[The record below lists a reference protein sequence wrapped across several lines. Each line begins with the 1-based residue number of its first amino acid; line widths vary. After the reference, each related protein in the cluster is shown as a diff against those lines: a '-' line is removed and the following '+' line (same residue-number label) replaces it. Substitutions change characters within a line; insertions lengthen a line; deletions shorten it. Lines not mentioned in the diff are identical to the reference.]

1 MERNPNNNN
10 VTDIELLRKIA
21 DAQMLEKKLLINFP
35 PEVISETAAL
45 KTPGSDAAADDY
57 HDLRH
62 LLWAS
67 IDNDDSLD
75 LDQLTAAEKLDNGSV
90 RILVAIADVDA
101 LVPKG
106 SAIDTHAEHNTSTV
120 YTAGKIYPMIP
131 TELSTGLTSL
141 NFNEDRFAM
150 VVDMVID
157 SGGKIAQ
164 YELYQAIV
172 RNHAKLAYNSV
183 AAWLD
188 GKGTE
193 PAAITA
199 VPGLAE
205 SIRLQHETSQK
216 MRAIRDRN
224 GALTLETIQT
234 KAVFKDGYI
243 VDLEIDEPNCAKE
256 LIEDFM
262 IAANNS
268 TARFLDSHGY
278 PSIRRVVQIP
288 DRWKKI
294 VELAA
299 EYDFDLRR
307 KPDVISLNTFLLEQK
322 KKDPLRFPDLSL
334 TVIKLLGSGEYVAEK
349 QGTKAPGHFS
359 LAIRDYTHSTAPNR
373 RYPDLITQR
382 IVKACL
388 AGQPSPYT
396 FEELEGLAYH
406 LTDQEDIITK
416 VERSVNKSAAALLLK
431 PRIGDLFNGLVTGVS
446 DKGTWVRI
454 LEIPVEGKL
463 IGGSSG
469 VEIGER
475 ITVKLVSVNPQKG
488 FIDFIRMRTRRK

>member
-1 MERNPNNNN
+1 MEQKPKTNEMR
-10 VTDIELLRKIA
+10 DIDLLKKIA
-21 DAQMLEKKLLINFP
+21 DAQMIEKKLLIDFP
-35 PEVISETAAL
+35 ADVLRETAAI
-45 KTPGSDAAADDY
+45 KPPNVSANDSGFRDVRA
-57 HDLRH
+57 

-67 IDNDDSLD
+67 IDNDDSMD
-75 LDQLTAAEKLDNGSV
+75 LDQLTAAEQLEDGNV
-90 RILVAIADVDA
+90 RILVAVADVDI
-101 LVPKG
+101 LVRKG
-106 SAIDTHAEHNTSTV
+106 SAIDQHAEHNTSTV

-131 TELSTGLTSL
+131 EELSTGLTSL
-141 NFNEDRFAM
+141 NPNEDRYAM
-150 VVDMVID
+150 VVDMVVD
-157 SGGKIAQ
+157 PKGKISH
-164 YELYQAIV
+164 YELYRAVV

-188 GKGTE
+188 GKGDAPE
-193 PAAITA
+193 AMTA

-205 SIRLQHETSQK
+205 SIRLQNKTSQK

-234 KAVFKDGYI
+234 KPVFKDGYI
-243 VDLEIDEPNCAKE
+243 VDLAIDEPNCAKE

-262 IAANNS
+262 VAANNC
-268 TARFLDSHGY
+268 TARFLDSRGY

-322 KKDPLRFPDLSL
+322 KRDPLRFPDLSL

-349 QGTKAPGHFS
+349 KGMEAPGHFS
-359 LAIRDYTHSTAPNR
+359 LAIKDYTHSTAPNR

-388 AGQPSPYT
+388 AGEPSPYT

-406 LTDQEDIITK
+406 LTEQEDIITK
-416 VERSVNKSAAALLLK
+416 VERVVLKSAAALLLK
-431 PRIGDLFNGLVTGVS
+431 PRVGELFEGLVTGAS
-446 DKGTWVRI
+446 DKGSWVRI

-463 IGGSSG
+463 VRGGNG
-469 VEIGER
+469 VDVGER
-475 ITVKLVSVNPQKG
+475 LTVKLVSVNPQRG
-488 FIDFIRMRTRRK
+488 FIDFVRMKMRRK